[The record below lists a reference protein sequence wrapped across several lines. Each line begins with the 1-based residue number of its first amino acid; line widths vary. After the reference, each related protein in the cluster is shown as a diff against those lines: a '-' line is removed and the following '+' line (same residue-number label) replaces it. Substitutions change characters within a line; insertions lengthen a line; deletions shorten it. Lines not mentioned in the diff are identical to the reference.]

1 MNTCYQSRN
10 DRGKKMIYSPAE
22 MRKALLEAAIRHRV
36 ENFRGKGHNKVPHNK
51 MNFSNKNNY
60 GKKRGK

>member
-1 MNTCYQSRN
+1 
-10 DRGKKMIYSPAE
+10 MIYSPAE
-22 MRKALLEAAIRHRV
+22 MAKALLEAAIRHRV

-51 MNFSNKNNY
+51 MNFSNNKNY